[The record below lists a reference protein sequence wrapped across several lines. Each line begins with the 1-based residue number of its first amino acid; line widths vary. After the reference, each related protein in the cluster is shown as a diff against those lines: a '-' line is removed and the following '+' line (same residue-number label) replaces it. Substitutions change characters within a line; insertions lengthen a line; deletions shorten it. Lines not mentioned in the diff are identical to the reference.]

1 MPDFDNH
8 GDVLGLLK
16 DAQQVEHENRRLLKE
31 AHEFVSVESGQWEPS
46 RFKAA
51 AGKPRYTFDQT
62 SPIIDQIA
70 GDIEESDFDIKI
82 SPKGGGA
89 TKEMA
94 DLRDGMIRNIES
106 LSQAQGIYADAARNV
121 VTAGFDGW
129 MVSTEFTGDLSFEQD
144 LVIEPVHNWVERV
157 WFDPGSKR
165 RDRADSKYGFLLSQ
179 LTFDEYK
186 ERFPDGSGSS
196 VDVDRTDN
204 VVDDSPEGVVI
215 GHFFFQKMER
225 VRVVLTTLGRVF
237 EDDEKWQKVKDER
250 AASGETIEKE
260 KTVDRPIFWVRK
272 FDGGGWLEDGR
283 DTVFSTIPLVAA
295 YGNFKV
301 LENQTLYHGVV
312 RKLMDAQRVL
322 NYSLS
327 REIEEGALAPRQK
340 KWMTQEQAQ
349 GFEDKLQTMNTNAEP
364 VQFYNFVQGQPPPF
378 ETGGAEI
385 NPGLRNISTSMT
397 SLMGST
403 AGIFAAGMG
412 DTPDFTQSGVAID
425 KLQDKSNNIT
435 VKYFKAMEIPICYTA
450 TLLNGAIP
458 RVYDTE
464 RHVRILKEGGVSD
477 MIQANHVEVDEDTGD
492 EVIMNDL
499 RTGKYDITCRA
510 GRAFDSRQ
518 SETVDGFLKIGAVDP
533 SIIEIGS
540 DIMLKNMNTPGMDEV
555 SDRKRNQLLHAG
567 VIPQDQWTEE
577 EQQQQ
582 AQAAA
587 ENQEPDAAMVLAQ
600 AEREKAAA
608 EQSKADAA
616 NAKVQVELFKLQTG
630 TQIKAE
636 ELRLKAQDISIRERE
651 SILNIEEKAQKLGL
665 DADQQ
670 RFDQALAVEQES
682 RQANNDFIDN
692 LNTSA
697 DTLKKIREGLGI
709 EVISGPNGVQAFI
722 GQAQDLNETINDERI
737 EDGSR

>member
-1 MPDFDNH
+1 MPDFENH
-8 GDVLGLLK
+8 GDVIGLLQ
-16 DAQQVEHENRRLLKE
+16 DAQQVEHDNRELLKE
-31 AHEFVSVESGQWEPS
+31 AHVFVSVEGGQWEPE

-51 AGKPRYTFDQT
+51 HGKPRYTFDQT

-106 LSQAQGIYADAARNV
+106 LSQAQTIYANAARNV

-129 MVSTEFTGDLSFEQD
+129 RVTTEFTDEMKFEQD
-144 LVIEPVHNWVERV
+144 LVIEAVHNWVERV

-165 RDRADSKYGFLLSQ
+165 RDRADSKYGFLLSD
-179 LTFDEYK
+179 LTFNEYK
-186 ERFPDGSGSS
+186 ERFPDGSGMS
-196 VDVDRTDN
+196 VGVDRTEV
-204 VVDDSPEGVVI
+204 VVDDVPEGVVI
-215 GHFFFQKMER
+215 GHFYFQKMER
-225 VRVVLTTLGRVF
+225 VRVVLTSLGRVF
-237 EDDEKWQKVKDER
+237 EDDEKWQKIKDEL
-250 AASGETIEKE
+250 AASGETVKKE
-260 KTVDRPIFWVRK
+260 KFVERPIFWVRK
-272 FDGGGWLEDGR
+272 FDGGDWLEDGQ

-301 LENQTLYHGVV
+301 IENQTMYHGVV
-312 RKLMDAQRVL
+312 RKLMDPQRVL

-340 KWMTQEQAQ
+340 KWMTQEQSE
-349 GFEDKLQTMNTNAEP
+349 GFQEKLQTMNTNAEP
-364 VQFYNFVQGQPPPF
+364 VQFYNHVEGQPPPF

-412 DTPDFTQSGVAID
+412 DTPEFTQSGVAID

-435 VKYFKAMEIPICYTA
+435 SKYFKAMEIPICYTA
-450 TLLNGAIP
+450 KLLDGAIP

-464 RHVRILKEGGVSD
+464 RHVRILKEDGVSN
-477 MIQANHVEVDEDTGD
+477 MIEANHAVVDEETGD
-492 EVIMNDL
+492 EVILNDL

-540 DIMLKNMNTPGMDEV
+540 DIMLKNMNTPGMDQV
-555 SDRKRNQLLHAG
+555 SDRKRNQLLQAG
-567 VIPQDQWTEE
+567 VIPEDQWTED
-577 EQQQQ
+577 EQRQQ
-582 AQAAA
+582 AEAA
-587 ENQEPDAAMVLAQ
+587 QTRQPDAAMVMAQ

-608 EQSKADAA
+608 EQAKADAA
-616 NAKVQVELFKLQTG
+616 NARVQVELFKLQTG
-630 TQIKAE
+630 TQIKAQ
-636 ELRLKAQDISIRERE
+636 ELALKAQEISIRDRE
-651 SILNIEEKAQKLGL
+651 SILKIEEKRAELGL
-665 DADQQ
+665 DADKQQ
-670 RFDQALAVEQES
+670 FEQDLAVIQEN
-682 RQANNDFIDN
+682 RQANNDFVNN
-692 LNTSA
+692 LNTDA
-697 DTLKKIREGLGI
+697 DTLKKIREGMGV
-709 EVISGPNGVQAFI
+709 EVISGPNAAQAFI

-737 EDGSR
+737 EDGRR